1 MRFIYLLFLIWAIS
15 AAFDFKENK
24 SLENDEYEVKAAFIY
39 NFTKYIEW
47 ENEGLKDSPVFKIA
61 VFKNTKIEGYL
72 RESLKNKKVG
82 IKKIEIKHFDKI
94 DKIELSHIIFIPE
107 EISSKEFK
115 SCVALNSCKNALIVS
130 ETSERLVYG
139 SCINFLLIN
148 NKIKFEISLAN
159 LKKNKLKA
167 SSQLL
172 KLAERIVE

>member
-1 MRFIYLLFLIWAIS
+1 MRFIYLFFLVWAIS

-24 SLENDEYEVKAAFIY
+24 SLDNDEYEVKAAFIY

-47 ENEGLKDSPVFKIA
+47 ENEDLKDAPVFKIA

-72 RESLKNKKVG
+72 RESLKNKKVST
-82 IKKIEIKHFDKI
+82 KKIEIKHFDKI
-94 DKIELSHIIFIPE
+94 EKIEQSHIIFIPE
-107 EISSKEFK
+107 EISFKEFK
-115 SCVALNSCKNALIVS
+115 SCVALSYCKNTLIVS
-130 ETSERLVYG
+130 ESSQCLAYG